1 MTVIHTL
8 VNFAN
13 TRPGLDFGNY
23 GDVRAYRADARGIT
37 RDLHAV
43 RELASIAR
51 YMCSDQDVLQAASGG
66 RVEITQYANANDSG
80 AGYRVSYCAGQYYPV
95 EYRAAVAR
103 VLASALWRAIAREV
117 GDRPDACSQIRRRL
131 RAELSRSTY
140 RRFFS

>member
-13 TRPGLDFGNY
+13 TRPGLEFANY
-23 GDVRAYRADARGIT
+23 GDLKAYRADARGIT
-37 RDLHAV
+37 RDMHAV

-51 YMCSDQDVLQAASGG
+51 YTCADAEVLQAADGG
-66 RVEITQYANANDSG
+66 RVEITSYADENG

-117 GDRPDACSQIRRRL
+117 GERPDACSQIRRRL

>member
-8 VNFAN
+8 IAFAN
-13 TRPGLDFGNY
+13 TRPGLDFANY
-23 GDVRAYRADARGIT
+23 GGDVRAYRADARGIT

-51 YMCSDQDVLQAASGG
+51 YVCSDQDVLQAANGG
-66 RVEITQYANANDSG
+66 RVEITPYADDNG

-95 EYRAAVAR
+95 EYRAGVAR
-103 VLASALWRAIAREV
+103 VLASALWRAIARDV
-117 GDRPDACSQIRRRL
+117 GNRPDACSQIRRRL

-140 RRFFS
+140 RRFFA